1 MNIFQKPKSL
11 GANVKVELDFSN
23 YATKTVLK
31 NGAGVDTSDFAK
43 MTESAN
49 IKFGADKLDTDKLKN
64 IASGWSSLKG
74 TVDKLDI
81 GNSVT
86 NPVDLSKLSN
96 IVKNNLDQN
105 TEHDEI
111 VKKCNAIKTTLLL
124 LVI

>member
-11 GANVKVELDFSN
+11 GANVKVALDFSS
-23 YATKTVLK
+23 YATKAVLK
-31 NGAGVDTSDFAK
+31 NEAGVDTSDLAK

-49 IKFGADKLDTDKLKN
+49 IKFGA
-64 IASGWSSLKG
+64 
-74 TVDKLDI
+74 DKLDI

-111 VKKCNAIKTTLLL
+111 VKKCNAIQTTLLL